1 MGIHSSVRRI
11 AVVGAGGLL
20 GQYVAAEAIERGYHV
35 LGTFHDTP
43 IPPSGIEAARLDMTD
58 ADEARQV
65 LRRFAPEAVV
75 LTSALTNVDYC
86 ERNPSKA
93 WAVNAE
99 GTLNVVQACDLV
111 GAKLLYVSTDYVF
124 SGEKGS
130 PYTESEFP
138 DPLSIY
144 ARTKLEG
151 ERLATDASTRNIV
164 CRVSVLYGWN
174 RLSQK
179 QNFVT
184 WVIDSLRKGKEVPL
198 FYDQTASPT
207 YAPHCAKV
215 LLGLLESNSRG
226 MFHASGPDCMS
237 RYDIGVKIADVF
249 QLDASLIKRTATDES
264 ALVAR
269 RPFCS
274 CLDVKKVEGELNMK
288 MLPLGEGLREMRS
301 TEGKT

>member
-1 MGIHSSVRRI
+1 MRRI

-20 GQYVAAEAIERGYHV
+20 GQYVSAEALGKGYDV
-35 LGTFHDTP
+35 LGTFHDTSV
-43 IPPSGIEAARLDMTD
+43 PPSGIEAARLDITD
-58 ADEARQV
+58 TDEAHQI
-65 LRRFAPEAVV
+65 LSRFAPEAVV

-99 GTLNVVQACDLV
+99 GTLNIVQACDLL

-124 SGEKGS
+124 NGEKGS
-130 PYTESEFP
+130 PYMEFESP

-151 ERLATDASTRNIV
+151 ERLAMDASTRNIV

-174 RLSQK
+174 RLSHK
-179 QNFVT
+179 QNFIT
-184 WVIDSLRKGKEVPL
+184 WVIDSLRRGKEVPL
-198 FYDQTASPT
+198 FSDQTVSPT

-215 LLGLLESNSRG
+215 LIGLLESNARG
-226 MFHASGPDCMS
+226 IFHASGPDCSS
-237 RYDIGVKIADVF
+237 RYDIGMKIAEVF
-249 QLDASLIKRTATDES
+249 QLDAALVKRTTTEGS
-264 ALVAR
+264 KLIAR

-274 CLDVKKVEGELNMK
+274 CLDVSKVEGELNIK
-288 MLPLGEGLREMRS
+288 MLSLEEGLRDMRS
-301 TEGKT
+301 TEGKK

>member
-1 MGIHSSVRRI
+1 MRRI

-20 GQYVAAEAIERGYHV
+20 GQHVTAEALERGYNV
-35 LGTFHDTP
+35 LGTFHDTSV
-43 IPPSGIEAARLDMTD
+43 PPSGIEAARLDITD
-58 ADEARQV
+58 EDETHEV
-65 LRRFAPEAVV
+65 LRRFAPEGVI

-99 GTLNVVQACDLV
+99 GTLNVVQACGLV

-124 SGEKGS
+124 NGEKGS
-130 PYTESEFP
+130 PYMEFESP

-151 ERLATDASTRNIV
+151 ERLTMDASTRNLV

-174 RLSQK
+174 KLSPK

-184 WVIDSLRKGKEVPL
+184 WVIDSLRRGKEVPL
-198 FYDQTASPT
+198 FHDQTASPT

-215 LLGLLESNSRG
+215 LLGLLESNLRG
-226 MFHASGPDCMS
+226 IFHASGPDCAS
-237 RYDIGVKIADVF
+237 RYDIGMKVAEVF
-249 QLDASLIKRTATDES
+249 QLDASLVKRTTTEGS
-264 ALVAR
+264 KLIAR
-269 RPFCS
+269 RPACS
-274 CLDVKKVEGELNMK
+274 CLDVGKVERELNMK
-288 MLPLGEGLREMRS
+288 MLPVEEGLRDMRA
-301 TEGKT
+301 TEGKR